1 MVQALDSG
9 GAYVPKDLLKDPSTA
24 NVAANSA
31 GDKDV
36 FTFVAPNLKTN
47 SVYQFQFKYVF
58 ADGVESDEWS
68 PTYTV
73 FTSNIATLAKP
84 KLTSA
89 NVTYFQGILNVT
101 WDGTDYN
108 NTGYGNG
115 FSRILIY
122 VRDNTETPLRFKIVG
137 ELTKPGTFSIA
148 LPPKSHT
155 VKITAI
161 SVNGEQSDYSDEFTI
176 TPALTPPVVVTN
188 ATPAWDG
195 TNFTVTFTHDPS
207 SSANQYLKEY
217 LITLNTATSGSKIF
231 SLLPVSGTTQKF
243 SLSLAENQARFGTAE
258 KAFSGKI
265 ETLDI
270 YGNKGSPVTFAN
282 TAYVSALTIPTL
294 TVSAITNGY
303 SVSYP
308 NQTSNTFQFISVEEV
323 VSSSSTDPGT
333 GYAGV
338 ATGTSNPLV
347 VPTVNTNKRWVRA
360 RLFDTVNESTGYS
373 TAVAVTPLSPVTVDN
388 DGPPNVSS
396 VNTSGGLDSTG
407 VIGFN
412 GYADISWSAVTT
424 GGIRGYRIRYRP
436 ITTPA
441 SSYSYADSPGSG
453 TSYRLTGLGAGL
465 VYEIAVATY
474 DEYNN
479 TSTSYVSGSNVTVG
493 ETPYIAS
500 TVDVTGYF
508 SAKANPTD
516 AANTAFKFGYGVD
529 TGKRGLVFNTNNYW
543 YIDSDQTALLKVGG
557 STTNY
562 IEWNGSSFVIDG
574 DLRAKKG
581 SFSGNVSI
589 ASGASIYSGTLTG
602 NTVTS
607 TGDTGGSLSGAGY
620 ILNSSGLTFSSST
633 VSGITTIDAT
643 TGKLTTQEA
652 NIGGW
657 LVNPSTNVG
666 TLYKTTGTN
675 TVKLDSAGYIT
686 VSGTGYQTGIGY
698 PASSGSDANIVIWAG
713 ADKASAPFRVY
724 KDGSV
729 YLGSIVA
736 GGATDSYA
744 TTAALSLKAD
754 TSTVNSQLSG
764 KASTDLS
771 NVGSSTVESKVT
783 IITGGKVQTG
793 TIASTGYIFNSGTG
807 YATTGMS
814 INLDNGSIISKQFKI
829 DSNGTASFKGSLDVG
844 IEINAPVISGG
855 RIQIG
860 DLGSG
865 TWNFE
870 VTSAG
875 ALIAKSATITGNIVG
890 GTFSLAN
897 YQPTNFWTGTE
908 FRAGSSNTYMGVNA
922 SNGTITLYSNPAQIE
937 LNEGSSNDSGTA
949 STTYTNTAAA
959 QQAIIDSTSIRIQG
973 IPGIRNGLTWLGRVY
988 DSDPSN
994 PSGMGTGL
1002 EYNYAATPGAASEEI
1017 TRYWSDP
1024 TAEYNIFG
1032 QYIGTRGNNSN
1043 RLTFGTNASPTLT
1056 YGKAARYRMIVAD
1069 PYDNNQL
1076 KRGLGIYYGTRTSAP
1091 GASTG
1096 FVGDLWVSW

>member
-1 MVQALDSG
+1 MVLLYDG
-9 GAYVPKDLLKDPSTA
+9 GGGTSNYPEDLNKDNKVKTGQDYFTVP
-24 NVAANSA
+24 V
-31 GDKDV
+31 V
-36 FTFVAPNLKTN
+36 NLKTN
-47 SVYQFQFKYVF
+47 QSYSFNFQWVYPDGTVGDWSDGYVL
-58 ADGVESDEWS
+58 
-68 PTYTV
+68 Y
-73 FTSNIATLAKP
+73 TSNIATLPKP

-89 NVTYFQGILNVT
+89 NISYFQGILKVT

-108 NTGYGNG
+108 NTSYGNG
-115 FSRILIY
+115 FSRILIW
-122 VRDNTETPLRFKIVG
+122 VRDNTTPGQLFRIVG
-137 ELTKPGTFSIA
+137 ELSKPGTWSLA
-148 LPPKSHT
+148 VPPKSQT
-155 VKITAI
+155 VKLSAI
-161 SVNGEQSDYSDEFTI
+161 SVNGEESAYSDEFTI
-176 TPALTPPVVVTN
+176 TPVIAPPVAVSG
-188 ATPAWDG
+188 ATAAWSG

-207 SSANQYLKEY
+207 SSSNEYLKEY
-217 LITLNTATSGSKIF
+217 VITLNTATSGSKTF

-243 SLSLAENQARFGTAE
+243 ALSLAQNQAAFGTAE
-258 KAFSGKI
+258 KAFSGTI
-265 ETLDI
+265 QTLDI
-270 YGNKGSPVTFAN
+270 YGNRGSAVSFAN
-282 TAYVSALTIPTL
+282 TAYVSALTTPTL

-308 NQTSNTFQFISVEEV
+308 TQTLNTFQFISVEEV
-323 VSSSSTDPGT
+323 VSSASTDPGT
-333 GYAGV
+333 GYTGV

-360 RLFDTVNESTGYS
+360 KLFDTVNESTGYS

-388 DGPPNVSS
+388 DGPPNVAS
-396 VNTSGGLDSTG
+396 VTTSGGLDNTG

-412 GYADISWSAVTT
+412 GYADISWPAVTT

-453 TSYRLTGLGAGL
+453 TSYRLAGLGAGL
-465 VYEIAVATY
+465 TYEIAVATY

-479 TSTSYVSGSNVTVG
+479 ISSNYVAGSSVSVG
-493 ETPYIAS
+493 GTPYIAS

-508 SAKANPTD
+508 SAKANSTD

-529 TGKRGLVFNTNNYW
+529 TGKRGLVFNANNYW
-543 YIDSDQTALLKVGG
+543 YIDSNQSASLKVGG

-602 NTVTS
+602 NTITS

-643 TGKLTTQEA
+643 TGRLTTQEA

-675 TVKLDSAGYIT
+675 TVKLDSSGYIT

-713 ADKASAPFRVY
+713 ADKANAPFRVY

-729 YLGSIVA
+729 YLGTIVA

-744 TTAALSLKAD
+744 TTSALSLKAD
-754 TSTVNSQLSG
+754 TSTVNSQLAA

-793 TIASTGYIFNSGTG
+793 TISSTGYTFNSGTG
-807 YATTGMS
+807 YATTGMA

-829 DSNGTASFKGSLDVG
+829 DSSGNASFLGTLSSG
-844 IEINAPVISGG
+844 ISIDAPVITGGTLNIGNGQFTVSSLGALVAQSANITGQITIDSNNTWGPSGFRMG
-855 RIQIG
+855 
-860 DLGSG
+860 
-865 TWNFE
+865 
-870 VTSAG
+870 SAG
-875 ALIAKSATITGNIVG
+875 SYITYTGSTVTLKSGSTSNLDDSAGNPDGG
-890 GTFSLAN
+890 GTTPNSRDVNSEIILNSGSTGLSIKGIPSLGN
-897 YQPTNFWTGTE
+897 YT
-908 FRAGSSNTYMGVNA
+908 RYAGG
-922 SNGTITLYSNPAQIE
+922 GL
-937 LNEGSSNDSGTA
+937 
-949 STTYTNTAAA
+949 YTNVEAN
-959 QQAIIDSTSIRIQG
+959 D
-973 IPGIRNGLTWLGRVY
+973 NNYLY
-988 DSDPSN
+988 
-994 PSGMGTGL
+994 GMGRAARLRTIVQDYYDDRLYRGFAVYYGVRNSAPTGSTGL
-1002 EYNYAATPGAASEEI
+1002 
-1017 TRYWSDP
+1017 
-1024 TAEYNIFG
+1024 
-1032 QYIGTRGNNSN
+1032 
-1043 RLTFGTNASPTLT
+1043 
-1056 YGKAARYRMIVAD
+1056 
-1069 PYDNNQL
+1069 
-1076 KRGLGIYYGTRTSAP
+1076 
-1091 GASTG
+1091 
-1096 FVGDLWVSW
+1096 VGDLWVSW